1 MTKFCE
7 FLREHAM
14 KIINLEK
21 NEVIDSSRNHMKV
34 QKSVLF
40 VKKNLKID
48 IWKMKNILKLEIIVI
63 KQENIKMLHIAYAI

>member
-48 IWKMKNILKLEIIVI
+48 TWKMKNILKLEIIAI
-63 KQENIKMLHIAYAI
+63 KQESIKVLHIAYAI

>member
-21 NEVIDSSRNHMKV
+21 NEVIDSSRNHTKV

-40 VKKNLKID
+40 VKK
-48 IWKMKNILKLEIIVI
+48 IWK
-63 KQENIKMLHIAYAI
+63 

>member
-63 KQENIKMLHIAYAI
+63 KQENIKVLHITYAI